1 MEAGPG
7 GRDVRH
13 LALALALV
21 GLAVAIVR
29 PPWLSEAA
37 SLVAVGAVSVDR
49 ARQAV
54 DDLAPTIGFLAAL
67 LLLADGC
74 RRRTL
79 RRAGRDHGVRLPR
92 QPATAVGACLRRG
105 RRRHGGARPGPL

>member
-1 MEAGPG
+1 MS
-7 GRDVRH
+7 DT

-21 GLAVAIVR
+21 GLAVALVR
-29 PPWLSEAA
+29 PPWLSEAVVAVVAAA

-79 RRAGRDHGVRLPR
+79 RRAGHDHGVRLPR